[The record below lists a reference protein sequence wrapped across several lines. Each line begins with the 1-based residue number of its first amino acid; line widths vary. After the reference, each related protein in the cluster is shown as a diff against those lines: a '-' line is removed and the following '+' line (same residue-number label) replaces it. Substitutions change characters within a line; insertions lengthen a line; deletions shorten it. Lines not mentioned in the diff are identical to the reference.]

1 MVQRPNRRL
10 ATTLSAI
17 KRRKRGPVL
26 KIKKAVFPVAGL
38 GTRFLPAT
46 KALPKEMLPVVDKPL
61 IQYAVE
67 EALNAGIEQIIFV
80 TGRGKTALEDH
91 FDKSYELEDILR
103 SKNKDED
110 LQAVLSLVPETGTIV
125 YTRQN
130 EPLGLGH
137 AIWCARDVVGDEPFA
152 VLLADDLVKSKKPV
166 LTQMIQRFCRLRAS
180 MVAVM
185 EVPNEDTDKYG
196 IISGKDIEDNV
207 IQVDGLVEKPKPSEA
222 PSNLAIIGRYILT
235 PEIFSILG
243 EKKKGAGNEIQITD
257 AMEILL
263 KNQPIF
269 GYRFEGRRFDCG
281 NKAGFQ
287 MANVAFAL
295 DRPDIRDRLLPFLR
309 ESIA

>member
-1 MVQRPNRRL
+1 M
-10 ATTLSAI
+10 
-17 KRRKRGPVL
+17 

-67 EALNAGIEQIIFV
+67 EALDAGIEQIIFV

-91 FDKSYELEDILR
+91 FDKSFELESILR
-103 SKNKDED
+103 SKNKDQD
-110 LQAVLSLVPETGTIV
+110 LKEIVGIVPETGTII

-152 VLLADDLVKSKKPV
+152 VLLADDLVKSEKPV
-166 LTQMIQRFCRLRAS
+166 LSQMIQRFSRLRAS

-185 EVPNEDTDKYG
+185 EVAPEETDKYG

-207 IQVDGLVEKPKPSEA
+207 IQLDGLVEKPNPSEA

-243 EKKKGAGNEIQITD
+243 QKKKGAGNEIQITD
-257 AMEILL
+257 AMSILL
-263 KNQPIF
+263 KSQPIF
-269 GYRFEGRRFDCG
+269 GYRFTGRRFDCG

-287 MANVAFAL
+287 MANVAFAM
-295 DRPDIRDRLLPFLR
+295 DRVDIKDKLLPFLR
-309 ESIA
+309 EMI

>member
-1 MVQRPNRRL
+1 M
-10 ATTLSAI
+10 
-17 KRRKRGPVL
+17 

-103 SKNKDED
+103 SKNKDDD
-110 LQAVLSLVPETGTIV
+110 LKAVLSLVPETGTIV

-152 VLLADDLVKSKKPV
+152 VLLADDLVKSEKPV
-166 LTQMIQRFCRLRAS
+166 LSQMIQRFCRLRAS

-185 EVPNEDTDKYG
+185 EVPPEDTDKYG
-196 IISGKDIEDNV
+196 IIRGKDIEDNV
-207 IQVDGLVEKPKPSEA
+207 IQIDGLVEKPKPSEA

-263 KNQPIF
+263 KKQPIF